1 MRCQANFSMLLK
13 RLYHRL
19 SEGQRQFLTFG
30 LAGGIAFLVDTGIL
44 ALLTRVFGFDPIGSR
59 LISFTCGLTTTWLI
73 NRNLTFRDR
82 RKQPLW
88 LEYLRYFA
96 VNGFGG
102 LLNFGVYA
110 VLVKN
115 SLFIAR
121 FPELGVAVGV
131 LVGLGFN
138 FTGSKY
144 LVYRRNASRH

>member
-1 MRCQANFSMLLK
+1 MLLK

-19 SEGQRQFLTFG
+19 PEGQRQFFTFAV
-30 LAGGIAFLVDTGIL
+30 AGGVAFLVDTGIL
-44 ALLTRVFGFDPIGSR
+44 ALLTRIFGFDPIGAR
-59 LISFTCGLTTTWLI
+59 VISFMCGLTTTWLI

-82 RKQPLW
+82 PKQPLW

-110 VLVKN
+110 LLVKK

-121 FPELGVAVGV
+121 FPEVGVAVGV